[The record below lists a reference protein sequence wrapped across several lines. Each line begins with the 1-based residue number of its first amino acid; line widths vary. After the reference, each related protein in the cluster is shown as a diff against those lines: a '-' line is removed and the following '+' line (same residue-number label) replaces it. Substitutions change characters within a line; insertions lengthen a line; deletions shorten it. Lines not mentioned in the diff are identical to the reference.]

1 LANSYFSIEQSNK
14 KRSKFVKIA
23 ILKEVLAGE
32 TRVAM
37 LPSEIK
43 RLLKNENIAVLI
55 ESGAG
60 DGSFFPDSEY
70 EAVGAKIVEN
80 PYADAD
86 VILKLNPPTDDEVAK
101 IKDGTTLISL
111 LAPFTNHAFVK
122 SLAAKNI
129 TTFCLELIPRTTYA
143 QSMDVLSSQATVGGY
158 RAVLNAATHIGKFFP
173 MLMTPAGTI
182 KPATVLVI
190 GAGVAGLQAIATASR
205 LGAKVEAFDVRPAAR
220 EQVESL
226 GAKFLYMDLDESSE
240 TDSGYA
246 IEMDDEFIRKEMEL
260 LHDAA
265 KRVDV
270 IITTALI
277 FGKKAPI
284 LIKDY
289 MVKDMKGG
297 SCIIDM
303 AAENGGNCELTK
315 PDEIIVENGVTIDG
329 TINLPAQVPTHASL
343 MLSKNLAKLL
353 SDIIKE
359 GELVVDFENE
369 VTQGCVVTYE
379 GKIVHEMTKKIIEGA
394 K

>member
-1 LANSYFSIEQSNK
+1 M
-14 KRSKFVKIA
+14 KIA